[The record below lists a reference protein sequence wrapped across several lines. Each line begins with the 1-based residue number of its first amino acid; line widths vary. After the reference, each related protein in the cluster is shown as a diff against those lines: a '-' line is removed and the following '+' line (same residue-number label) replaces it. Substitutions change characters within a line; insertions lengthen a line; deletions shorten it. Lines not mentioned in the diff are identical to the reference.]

1 MFVYL
6 SIHLYK
12 LSIAKTEKWYHGSS
26 QLITALRGHGHDFG
40 LVLFFCVYY
49 LKCFMN
55 TFLMLK

>member
-26 QLITALRGHGHDFG
+26 QLITALKGHGHALVKFYFSDFIIQNA
-40 LVLFFCVYY
+40 V
-49 LKCFMN
+49 
-55 TFLMLK
+55 